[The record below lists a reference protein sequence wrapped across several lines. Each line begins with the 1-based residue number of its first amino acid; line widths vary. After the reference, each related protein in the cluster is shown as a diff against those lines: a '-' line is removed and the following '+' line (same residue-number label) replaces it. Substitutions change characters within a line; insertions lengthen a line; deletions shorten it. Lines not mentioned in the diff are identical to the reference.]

1 MLDQL
6 WTLMQTL
13 GKGILQGIRQY
24 IDNDLKDQ
32 LPLIIIAAVVIAAVL
47 LKRIYQKI
55 KNKEEQ

>member
-24 IDNDLKDQ
+24 IDNDMKDQ
-32 LPLIIIAAVVIAAVL
+32 LPLIVIAAVVIIAVVW
-47 LKRIYQKI
+47 KGIYKKI
-55 KNKEEQ
+55 KNR